1 MAMRDSN
8 DLLDAI
14 ECFCGDQV
22 WVDPVIDAEWRDV
35 VDTYFADW
43 DAAVGCDFDVYLSAR
58 LRLEGEIV
66 DGLCLV
72 DVGAIVVRAG
82 AIRHSRPYCRSI
94 LVHEAC
100 HAVVGCEP
108 HDGQALPPDVRVLLD
123 HGPRWQQRM
132 AQAIGDAYDSPEPW
146 LAERLVEDME
156 NELAEWADVS
166 PAFWRWLWSCPGLI
180 GG

>member
-1 MAMRDSN
+1 MAMRDS
-8 DLLDAI
+8 DERLDVI
-14 ECFCGDQV
+14 ECLCDDRV

-35 VDTYFADW
+35 I
-43 DAAVGCDFDVYLSAR
+43 DVYLPDWDVAVDCEFDVFLAAR
-58 LRLEGEIV
+58 PRHDGEIV
-66 DGLCLV
+66 DGLCLG
-72 DVGAIVVRAG
+72 DAGAVVVRAG

-94 LVHEAC
+94 LIHEAA

-108 HDGQALPPDVRVLLD
+108 HDDQGLPPDVTMLLD
-123 HGPRWQQRM
+123 HGPRWQRRM
-132 AQAIGDAYDSPEPW
+132 AQAVGDAYDYPEPW

-156 NELAEWADVS
+156 QELAEWAEVS